1 MQLRENYEITME
13 DPRQEAWR
21 RQMLRNFDEGL
32 FHPNEE
38 DLAHARK
45 FVERLLGVKG

>member
-1 MQLRENYEITME
+1 MPMQLRENYEIPME

-38 DLAHARK
+38 DVRKARE
-45 FVERLLGVKG
+45 FVKRLMR